1 MLFCSKSLPIV
12 SAYREHHCVSR
23 AVGLAMTAWPR
34 NATAPAFG
42 FAAFLPILDS
52 SASSA
57 AARALAS
64 AFFFADSAAAA
75 ALRSLSCWALVSL
88 PADQGELDHVQWTLR
103 SNVDIRRTAS
113 EQAQRA
119 R

>member
-1 MLFCSKSLPIV
+1 MSTWP
-12 SAYREHHCVSR
+12 HH
-23 AVGLAMTAWPR
+23 
-34 NATAPAFG
+34 ATTPTFG

-88 PADQGELDHVQWTLR
+88 PADQRKLHR
-103 SNVDIRRTAS
+103 SCAADAAD
-113 EQAQRA
+113 EW
-119 R
+119 